1 MLEEKNELNTTKTK
15 RVFPRISADWYTKL
29 SVIAEKRGQ
38 NLSELT
44 RDLYSD
50 LIRREFPSNQKPAA

>member
-1 MLEEKNELNTTKTK
+1 MCQEKDYRKTTKTK

-29 SVIAEKRGQ
+29 SLIAEKRGQ

-44 RDLYSD
+44 RSLYGE
-50 LIRREFPSNQKPAA
+50 LIERELPSNQKPAA